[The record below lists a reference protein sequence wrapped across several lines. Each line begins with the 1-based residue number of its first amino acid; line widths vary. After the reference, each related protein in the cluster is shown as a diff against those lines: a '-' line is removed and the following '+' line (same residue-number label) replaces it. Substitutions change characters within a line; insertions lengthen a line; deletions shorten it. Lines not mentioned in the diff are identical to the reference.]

1 MEVHNTNI
9 SQTRYQI
16 KYNVL
21 KGDQL
26 IGFENEREQILKL
39 FKETIDAGESNSALL
54 IGPRGIG
61 KSMLVK
67 SVLNDIK
74 DKTFDKVALLVHL
87 NGLIHVDDRLTLKS
101 ITAQMNLDNAVDG
114 KVFGTFADNLA
125 FLLACLKTGNKKT
138 AKSVIFILEEF
149 DLFCSHHNQTLLYNL
164 FDVSQSAQTPICVF
178 GLTCRLDIIELFEKR
193 VKSRFSHRQI
203 FLFSKQNGIKQ
214 RMERVQNLLSL
225 KPTTNLS
232 KSYVKGWNKSIQDLI
247 EKKEFQSLM
256 QRILNIDP
264 SEQTLKNMIIVVIS
278 KLSERKIQVNLKDFE
293 DEWNYIE
300 RDDLTYVVQDLS
312 ALELCLLIAIKHHIQ
327 IYDEETFN
335 FEIILTRYN
344 NFVKRNSSIQY
355 LHRSG
360 VLKAFE
366 HLQNL
371 ELIAPTAVS
380 TVSHLKEYE
389 TFKLLITEQQLIN
402 GISKMN
408 HLPTE
413 IAQWVVSELI

>member
-61 KSMLVK
+61 KSMVKIILV
-67 SVLNDIK
+67 
-74 DKTFDKVALLVHL
+74 
-87 NGLIHVDDRLTLKS
+87 G
-101 ITAQMNLDNAVDG
+101 
-114 KVFGTFADNLA
+114 
-125 FLLACLKTGNKKT
+125 
-138 AKSVIFILEEF
+138 
-149 DLFCSHHNQTLLYNL
+149 
-164 FDVSQSAQTPICVF
+164 F

-264 SEQTLKNMIIVVIS
+264 SEQTLKNMIVDCCYFKIERAENTS
-278 KLSERKIQVNLKDFE
+278 KFKDFE

-402 GISKMN
+402 GISK
-408 HLPTE
+408 
-413 IAQWVVSELI
+413 